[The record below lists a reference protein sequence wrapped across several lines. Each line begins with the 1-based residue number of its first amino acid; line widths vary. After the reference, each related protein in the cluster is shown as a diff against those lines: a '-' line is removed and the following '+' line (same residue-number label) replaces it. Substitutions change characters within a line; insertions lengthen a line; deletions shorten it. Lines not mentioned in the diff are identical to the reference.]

1 MKSLVQRLRGEPLF
15 LFLVVAIGLFTV
27 QRVFNPAAA
36 RDDNPRVIH
45 IDRATLLRFTQFRSR
60 VFDEQGASARFD
72 AMPADEQRRLL
83 EALIREEALYR
94 EALSW
99 GLDKDDYV
107 IRRRLVQSLEFS
119 VGGDSRAPGAMG
131 GKALR
136 AWFDAHAEAYAE
148 PPTVSFTHVFFSFG
162 QGGRERARARADAA
176 LGPLNAGRLDA
187 ASTGDRFLYH
197 VNYAH
202 QSRDT
207 IRSHFG
213 DEMAA
218 QLFALQPGE
227 KWQGPFASPYGM
239 HLVKLADSSAGGVP
253 PFESVRELVA
263 RDAAQAAARAH
274 QERALDRIVAGYRVK
289 LAADLEALR

>member
-1 MKSLVQRLRGEPLF
+1 MKRLRGEPLF
-15 LFLVVAIGLFTV
+15 LFLVVAIALFTV

-45 IDRATLLRFTQFRSR
+45 IDRATLLRFAQFRSR
-60 VFDEQGASARFD
+60 VFDEQGAAARFD
-72 AMPADEQRRLL
+72 AMPADEQKRLL
-83 EALIREEALYR
+83 ASLIREEALYR

-119 VGGDSRAPGAMG
+119 VGGDSTAPGSMDD
-131 GKALR
+131 KALR
-136 AWFDAHAEAYAE
+136 AYFDAHTDAYAE

-227 KWQGPFASPYGM
+227 QWQGPFASPYGM
-239 HLVKLADSSAGGVP
+239 HLVRLADSSAGGVP

-263 RDAAQAAARAH
+263 RDAAQGAARDR
-274 QERALDRIVAGYRVK
+274 QERALDRIVAGYRVR
-289 LAADLEALR
+289 LSPDLEALR